1 MTSDHPGIVQ
11 AIWKPDGSQFAT
23 WGNSPYVE
31 IWRDSDGLRLMVL
44 NHVAL
49 MDICPGCKFIDPNA
63 FVSNLRWSDDGE
75 TITTVAHTH
84 NLDSHVVEQRWSA
97 TTGELL
103 YSYVIASKGMHGP
116 RVDMH
121 AVVEEAR
128 LTASWTGNR
137 ISFLDIEL
145 GSATLGQEV
154 AAIDFGDLSIH
165 PYRPVH
171 WRADSGQ
178 ALFTLIE
185 RPDEWCSDCAVYYRL
200 VDIELNSASFGDT
213 LWELEVALGTLDD
226 IWYSAGDLFARIDLR
241 GYIDIWDLDRASAR
255 FGTRILRIER
265 GYEFF
270 HNLLF
275 DETNQRVIVVEQNN
289 MALIEGAHP
298 DAGPQCIEEHCEY
311 HIGIWDLDGKSLKF
325 GERLAAVEHLYAYDG
340 YGSRVELNESGTQI
354 HVHGVNLIE
363 NEDDLDFEDQLFAYD
378 LLSFAATDARDI
390 VPEVEYGWNLQ
401 PVPQADLRH
410 LEDSRTRFAPIALH
424 PDGSKLLTRKFV
436 GEDRIDSKMTTL
448 VIDIETGEQL
458 LPIER
463 PD

>member
-1 MTSDHPGIVQ
+1 MRILLALVLVLLSAAVSLAQETRFDDKRLPGIVQ
-11 AIWKPDGSQFAT
+11 AIWKPDGSRFAT
-23 WGNSPYVE
+23 WGNSPYVG
-31 IWRDSDGLRLMVL
+31 IWRTIDGLRLMVL

-63 FVSNLRWSDDGE
+63 FVSNLKWSDDGE

-154 AAIDFGDLSIH
+154 AAIDFGDLGIH

-200 VDIELNSASFGDT
+200 VDIELISASFGDT
-213 LWELEVALGTLDD
+213 LWELEVALGTLND

-241 GYIDIWDLDRASAR
+241 GYIDIWEL
-255 FGTRILRIER
+255 G
-265 GYEFF
+265 
-270 HNLLF
+270 
-275 DETNQRVIVVEQNN
+275 
-289 MALIEGAHP
+289 
-298 DAGPQCIEEHCEY
+298 
-311 HIGIWDLDGKSLKF
+311 GKSLKF
-325 GERLAAVEHLYAYDG
+325 GKRLATVEHLYAYDG
-340 YGSRVELNESGTQI
+340 YSSRVELNESGTQI

-363 NEDDLDFEDQLFAYD
+363 NEDDPDFEDQLFAYD

-410 LEDSRTRFAPIALH
+410 LEESRTRLAPIALH

-436 GEDRIDSKMTTL
+436 GEDRLEDDNAGVRYRDWRAVAAKRTPGLMALRQGSG
-448 VIDIETGEQL
+448 VAFGHG
-458 LPIER
+458 
-463 PD
+463 